1 MGVTV
6 FKRQTVL
13 SPICKRANWEFTALP
28 RTKLQKLHNFSL
40 FFGGGQ
46 GPPRRSLNFWIFQKK
61 QSAMEL
67 FIFIFS
73 NSSPKGPFGWN
84 KINYKI
90 LQLSAQSRYL
100 QSAPLKLLN

>member
-1 MGVTV
+1 MQKSKLGIHSIATYEVAKVAQFFIV
-6 FKRQTVL
+6 FR
-13 SPICKRANWEFTALP
+13 
-28 RTKLQKLHNFSL
+28 
-40 FFGGGQ
+40 GGRGL
-46 GPPRRSLNFWIFQKK
+46 PRRSLNFWIFRKK

-90 LQLSAQSRYL
+90 LQCDLKIRLSESLEEHYMHKMIENYMYIQSRD
-100 QSAPLKLLN
+100 

>member
-1 MGVTV
+1 MQKSKLGIHSIATYEVAKVAQFFIV
-6 FKRQTVL
+6 FR
-13 SPICKRANWEFTALP
+13 
-28 RTKLQKLHNFSL
+28 
-40 FFGGGQ
+40 GGRGL
-46 GPPRRSLNFWIFQKK
+46 PRRSLNVWIFWKK
-61 QSAMEL
+61 ESAMEL

>member
-1 MGVTV
+1 MQKSKLGIHSIATYEVAKVAQFFIV
-6 FKRQTVL
+6 FR
-13 SPICKRANWEFTALP
+13 
-28 RTKLQKLHNFSL
+28 
-40 FFGGGQ
+40 GGGRGLPQ
-46 GPPRRSLNFWIFQKK
+46 RSLNFWIFQKK

-90 LQLSAQSRYL
+90 LQLSGQSRCL